1 MVGDHYNWENQDD
14 IFKRINGSRIG
25 SSTQRGN
32 SISSGTVKIRST
44 TEPSDLRSIVNQ
56 LENSAKG
63 VRKEYTE
70 KFGWE
75 KGKAIN
81 KQI

>member
-1 MVGDHYNWENQDD
+1 MVGDHFNWENQDD
-14 IFKRINGSRIG
+14 IFKRINGSRTG
-25 SSTQRGN
+25 SSGKRGD
-32 SISSGTVKIRST
+32 SVSSGTDKVSST
-44 TEPSDLRSIVNQ
+44 SGSPDLRGIANQ